1 MNQSPEKSLFRQG
14 KGTGWLLI
22 IVAALTL
29 EATAL
34 IQFYFSRK
42 GMHDEAS
49 LRAETELETTN
60 ARIVDILNQAE
71 ASVRNSNW
79 ITEWCLDF
87 PDSLQSVCR
96 RIVVDNPVVMGS
108 TVALVPG
115 FDKERPLFSPYV
127 FVEKEGAEVQYRSLA
142 TEEYNYPEQEWFVKP
157 LKSNK
162 GYWSEPYID
171 EGGGDILMTTFSM
184 PVHDKEGNIAA
195 ILTADISLDWLTGL
209 IGDIEIYPHA
219 FSMMISRTG
228 KVMVCPV
235 KDFEMNRQVWEITPE
250 LNDPVG
256 AESVVEA
263 MLNGEKGNRVL
274 GYRKGKFHVY
284 YEPVERTGW
293 SMCIVIPQAEIFGK
307 LRRIFWLVTL
317 MQLVGLLMLGLIMR
331 AAARSQKKYFALSE
345 NKEKMENELRIASE
359 IQKSMIPKTFPPF
372 PERKDIDM
380 AAAIIPAKEVG
391 GDLYDFYI
399 RDEKLFFCIGDVSG
413 KGVPASLV
421 MAVTRSLFRAVSAH
435 ETRPGA
441 IVTKMND
448 SMTDINEND
457 MFVTFFCGILDLAN
471 GHLRYCNAGH
481 NAPVAL
487 TDSKAFLPV
496 EANLPLGIMKG
507 MEFREQE
514 MTLKYDDAL
523 FLYTDGIT
531 EAENSEHEQFGEKRM
546 LDCLSQRKSS
556 QNHLDNVSNAVRS
569 FVGDTEQSDDIT
581 MLFIHYLN
589 Q

>member
-1 MNQSPEKSLFRQG
+1 MNLSPEKRLFRQG

-34 IQFYFSRK
+34 IQFYFSRI
-42 GMHDEAS
+42 GMREEAS
-49 LRAETELETTN
+49 LRADTELETTN

-71 ASVRNSNW
+71 ASVRNSIW
-79 ITEWCLDF
+79 ITEWCLDN
-87 PDSLQSVCR
+87 PDSLQSVSR

-115 FDKERPLFSPYV
+115 FDEDLPLFAPYV
-127 FVEKEGAEVQYRSLA
+127 YVEKEGGEVKYRSLA
-142 TEEYNYPEQEWFVKP
+142 TEEYNYPEQEWFIKP

-184 PVHDKEGNIAA
+184 PVHDKEGNTAA

-421 MAVTRSLFRAVSAH
+421 MAVTRSLFRAVSSHVSSPA
-435 ETRPGA
+435 R
-441 IVTKMND
+441 IVSMMND
-448 SMTDINEND
+448 SMADINESN
-457 MFVTFFCGILDLAN
+457 MFVTFFCGVMELAN
-471 GHLRYCNAGH
+471 GRLRYCNAGH
-481 NAPVAL
+481 NAPVVL
-487 TDSKAFLPV
+487 RDSKETLPV
-496 EANLPLGIMKG
+496 VPNLPLGIFKG
-507 MEFREQE
+507 TEYLEQE
-514 MTLKYDDAL
+514 VKLEYDDAL
-523 FLYTDGIT
+523 FLYTDGLT
-531 EAENSEHEQFGEKRM
+531 EAEDINHQQFGEERM
-546 LDCLSQRKSS
+546 MAVLSGRKTA
-556 QNHLDNVSNAVRS
+556 QNHLDNISAKVRE
-569 FVGDTEQSDDIT
+569 FVGEAPQSDDLT

-589 Q
+589 K